1 MENMTEK
8 AIDKFN
14 NGYNCCQAVL
24 CAYCELFDM
33 REKDAIRITEG
44 FGSGIAGLKETCG
57 AVTGMAMTAGLINSA
72 GDLDN
77 PKKTKPETY
86 RIIQEMMEEFREM
99 NGSLKCGDILNG
111 DGDNQLRS
119 CEGCVEDASN
129 LIQKYFSNE
138 VANSDIL

>member
-1 MENMTEK
+1 MKNITEK

-33 REKDAIRITEG
+33 NEKDALRITEG
-44 FGSGIAGLKETCG
+44 FGSGIGGLKETCG
-57 AVTGMAMTAGLINSA
+57 AVTGMFMTVGLINSA
-72 GDLDN
+72 GDFDN

-86 RIIQEMMEEFREM
+86 RIIQEMAEEFTEM
-99 NGSLKCGDILNG
+99 NGSLKCGDILKG
-111 DGDNQLRS
+111 DGIKQLRS

-129 LIQKYFSNE
+129 LIQKHFSGKYF
-138 VANSDIL
+138 

>member
-1 MENMTEK
+1 
-8 AIDKFN
+8 
-14 NGYNCCQAVL
+14 
-24 CAYCELFDM
+24 
-33 REKDAIRITEG
+33 
-44 FGSGIAGLKETCG
+44 
-57 AVTGMAMTAGLINSA
+57 MTAGLINSA

-99 NGSLKCGDILNG
+99 NGSLKCLDILNG

-129 LIQKYFSNE
+129 LIQKYFSDE
-138 VANSDIL
+138 MADSDIS